1 MDDSATLR
9 LVTFVAAVAAACA
22 AGAGGFLVRG
32 TTAVPAA
39 GWAAAAALALA
50 AEMGGRAA
58 GVLADP
64 AAAEGVRLAVAAL
77 GLCPAMSLLG
87 AKRPQHGVWQFIV
100 AALAAMLALPAATAA
115 LTRPGMVPD
124 VLDLQRGFMTLLVL
138 VGWMNFAGTRHG
150 VPAALVAV
158 GQMLLMRPFLP
169 FVPSAAEAPGSDCV
183 AALLVAGGALA
194 AAGISAFRPVTVG
207 GRVGIAASI
216 DGPFLALRETLGA
229 AWALRIAERFNATA
243 EARGWPCRLRFAGL
257 DAGGD
262 PTDSG
267 WHRDAIRCLRA
278 LLLRFVSHEWLAR
291 HEAAIRDPNAPVLAH
306 TRGER

>member
-1 MDDSATLR
+1 MDDPATLR
-9 LVTFVAAVAAACA
+9 IISSAAALVAAGA
-22 AGAGGFLVRG
+22 AGAGGFLARG

-39 GWAAAAALALA
+39 AWAAAAGLSVA

-58 GVLADP
+58 GVLVDP
-64 AAAEGVRLAVAAL
+64 AAAEGVRLAVTAL

-115 LTRPGMVPD
+115 LTRPGAVPD
-124 VLDLQRGFMTLLVL
+124 VLGLQRWFMVLLVL

-150 VPAALVAV
+150 VAALLVAA
-158 GQMLLMRPFLP
+158 GQALLMRPFLP
-169 FVPSAAEAPGSDCV
+169 FMASAAESPWVDCV
-183 AALLVAGGALA
+183 ATLLVAAGSLF
-194 AAGISAFRPVTVG
+194 AAGLSAFRPVTAGCREGSVLG
-207 GRVGIAASI
+207 I

-229 AWALRIAERFNATA
+229 AWTLRIAERFNATA
-243 EARGWPCRLRFAGL
+243 QARGWPCRLRFAGL

-262 PTDSG
+262 PHDAG

-278 LLLRFVSHEWLAR
+278 LLLRFVSTGWLAR
-291 HEAAIRDPNAPVLAH
+291 HGATICNPNGPVLA
-306 TRGER
+306 RAGGER